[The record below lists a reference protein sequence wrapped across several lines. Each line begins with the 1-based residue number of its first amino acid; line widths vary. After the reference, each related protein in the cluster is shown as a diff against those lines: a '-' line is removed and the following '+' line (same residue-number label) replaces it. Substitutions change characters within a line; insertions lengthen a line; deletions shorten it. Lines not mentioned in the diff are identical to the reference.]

1 MLGSGC
7 RCLPASDRSPQP
19 TQLGWG
25 LAGGPGALTRTS
37 VVVGWPGPLGGHM
50 GKPVF
55 RESRSHQAR
64 GGLQR
69 S

>member
-1 MLGSGC
+1 MLGLGC
-7 RCLPASDRSPQP
+7 SCLPASDLLPTTRSA
-19 TQLGWG
+19 QLG
-25 LAGGPGALTRTS
+25 AGGEPGALTRTL

-55 RESRSHQAR
+55 RESRSLQAR
-64 GGLQR
+64 GGLQL